1 MLRGVSSP
9 DELAAFAGQVSHDLK
24 NPLAGVAMSI
34 ELAREEAGAF
44 EADSPILISL
54 LDRAG
59 RGANRMLGMIDAL
72 HAYAVAGA
80 AVEPEPVDL
89 AAIVSELDPAIADG
103 SLPTVS
109 GDADQL
115 RVLLANLFD
124 NARRFARE
132 GVPSEVSVTAARA
145 GDTWRVEVVD
155 NGRGVPAEDR
165 ERVFEPMVRLDKT
178 EPGTGVGLATSR
190 RIVEAH
196 GGRIGLDAAPDGGTL
211 VWFEL
216 PAAP

>member
-44 EADSPILISL
+44 EAESPILISL

-59 RGANRMLGMIDAL
+59 RGANRMLEMIDAL

-80 AVEPEPVDL
+80 AVDPQPVDL
-89 AAIVSELDPAIADG
+89 ADVVSELDPAIAG
-103 SLPTVS
+103 GGLPTVS

-115 RVLLANLFD
+115 RVLLSNLFD

-132 GVPSEVSVTAARA
+132 GVPSEVSVTAARV

-178 EPGTGVGLATSR
+178 EPGTGVGLATAR

-196 GGRIGLDAAPDGGTL
+196 GGRIGLDAARDGGTV